1 MCNFDVRGDSHTRD
15 RLTPH
20 RTLLENTTIEMF
32 PEMFDVVIRKTI
44 SPLISFVLVE
54 LINFE
59 SSHNYY
65 NLLQTICWS

>member
-20 RTLLENTTIEMF
+20 RVLLANTTIEMF

-44 SPLISFVLVE
+44 SPLISFVPE
-54 LINFE
+54 
-59 SSHNYY
+59 
-65 NLLQTICWS
+65 WS